1 MAGACMGFLFLNKY
15 PAKLFMGDSGSL
27 AIGASLGGIALIS
40 NNLLSLLI
48 MGGILAAESISV
60 IIQVS
65 IFKLTK
71 RNNFNLI
78 INEYLKS
85 GVIENISKKN
95 VTPNILFYEKKIGL
109 LIYEYIEIESKNK
122 IVKNIQRI
130 GEQLKKFHQIKFNKR
145 TKTYKDQ
152 FNLYINK
159 LNSESKNNYLKE
171 AIELFNDL
179 KLHENENVFSHNDLN
194 AKNILMSKNNI
205 FFIDFEYSSINNKY
219 FDISKIIDSLNLNNS
234 EISKFLFGY
243 GIEGNTKEVNKKI
256 KSWSLMNTYT
266 ELIWAK
272 YINKFNKNFL
282 NEAYLKLLTSKIKQQ
297 KL

>member
-1 MAGACMGFLFLNKY
+1 MNTLEIILNERDFNFKIFKKINDGETSEIFLGEFNGRK
-15 PAKLFMGDSGSL
+15 
-27 AIGASLGGIALIS
+27 
-40 NNLLSLLI
+40 
-48 MGGILAAESISV
+48 
-60 IIQVS
+60 S

-122 IVKNIQRI
+122 VVKNIQSI

-179 KLHENENVFSHNDLN
+179 KVHENENENVFSHNDLN

-256 KSWSLMNTYT
+256 KRWSLMNTYT

>member
-1 MAGACMGFLFLNKY
+1 MNTLEIILNERDFNFKIFKKINDGETSEIFLGEFNGRK
-15 PAKLFMGDSGSL
+15 
-27 AIGASLGGIALIS
+27 
-40 NNLLSLLI
+40 
-48 MGGILAAESISV
+48 
-60 IIQVS
+60 S

-109 LIYEYIEIESKNK
+109 LIYEYIEKESKNK
-122 IVKNIQRI
+122 IVKNIQSI

-159 LNSESKNNYLKE
+159 LNSESKNNYLKD

-179 KLHENENVFSHNDLN
+179 KVHENENVFSHNDLN
-194 AKNILMSKNNI
+194 ANNILMSKNDI

-256 KSWSLMNTYT
+256 KRWSLMNTYT

-297 KL
+297 KLSID

>member
-1 MAGACMGFLFLNKY
+1 MTTCYINGNYRGILESKVSITDRGFQFSDGIYEVIAVYENRFVDIDLHLNRLIKSLNKL
-15 PAKLFMGDSGSL
+15 K
-27 AIGASLGGIALIS
+27 IKI
-40 NNLLSLLI
+40 NLK
-48 MGGILAAESISV
+48 V
-60 IIQVS
+60 NQ
-65 IFKLTK
+65 
-71 RNNFNLI
+71 
-78 INEYLKS
+78 
-85 GVIENISKKN
+85 IENISKKN

-122 IVKNIQRI
+122 IVKNIQSI

-179 KLHENENVFSHNDLN
+179 KMHENENVFSHNDLN
-194 AKNILMSKNNI
+194 ANNILISKNNI

-256 KSWSLMNTYT
+256 KRWSLMNTYT

>member
-1 MAGACMGFLFLNKY
+1 MNTLEIILNERDFNFKIFKKINDGETSEIFLGEFNGRK
-15 PAKLFMGDSGSL
+15 
-27 AIGASLGGIALIS
+27 
-40 NNLLSLLI
+40 
-48 MGGILAAESISV
+48 
-60 IIQVS
+60 S
-65 IFKLTK
+65 IFKLAK

-109 LIYEYIEIESKNK
+109 LIYEYIEKESKNK
-122 IVKNIQRI
+122 IVKNIQSI

-179 KLHENENVFSHNDLN
+179 KVHENENVFSHNDLN

-243 GIEGNTKEVNKKI
+243 GIEGSTKEVNKKI
-256 KSWSLMNTYT
+256 KRWSLMNTYT

-282 NEAYLKLLTSKIKQQ
+282 NEAYLKLLASKIKQQ

>member
-1 MAGACMGFLFLNKY
+1 MNTLEIILNERDFNFKIFKKINDGETSEIFLGEFNGRK
-15 PAKLFMGDSGSL
+15 
-27 AIGASLGGIALIS
+27 
-40 NNLLSLLI
+40 
-48 MGGILAAESISV
+48 
-60 IIQVS
+60 S
-65 IFKLTK
+65 IFKLAK

-122 IVKNIQRI
+122 VVKNIQSI

-179 KLHENENVFSHNDLN
+179 KVHENENENVFSHNDLN

-256 KSWSLMNTYT
+256 KRWSLMNTYT

-282 NEAYLKLLTSKIKQQ
+282 NEAYLKLLASKIKQQ

>member
-1 MAGACMGFLFLNKY
+1 MNALEIILNERDFNFKIFKKINDGETSEIFLGEFNGRK
-15 PAKLFMGDSGSL
+15 
-27 AIGASLGGIALIS
+27 
-40 NNLLSLLI
+40 
-48 MGGILAAESISV
+48 
-60 IIQVS
+60 S

-122 IVKNIQRI
+122 IVKNIQSI

-179 KLHENENVFSHNDLN
+179 KVHENENENVFSHNDLN

-256 KSWSLMNTYT
+256 KRWSLMNTYT

>member
-1 MAGACMGFLFLNKY
+1 MNTLEIILNERDFNYKIFKKINDGETSEIFLGEFNGRK
-15 PAKLFMGDSGSL
+15 
-27 AIGASLGGIALIS
+27 
-40 NNLLSLLI
+40 
-48 MGGILAAESISV
+48 
-60 IIQVS
+60 S

-85 GVIENISKKN
+85 EVIENISKKN

-122 IVKNIQRI
+122 IVKNIQSI

-179 KLHENENVFSHNDLN
+179 KMHENENENVFSHNDLN
-194 AKNILMSKNNI
+194 ANNILMSKNNI

-219 FDISKIIDSLNLNNS
+219 FDISKIIDSLNLNNL

-256 KSWSLMNTYT
+256 KRWSLMNTYT

-282 NEAYLKLLTSKIKQQ
+282 NEAYLKLLASKIKQQ

>member
-1 MAGACMGFLFLNKY
+1 MNTLEIILNERDFNFKIFKKIHDGETSEIFLGEFNGRK
-15 PAKLFMGDSGSL
+15 
-27 AIGASLGGIALIS
+27 
-40 NNLLSLLI
+40 
-48 MGGILAAESISV
+48 
-60 IIQVS
+60 S

-71 RNNFNLI
+71 RNNFNLL
-78 INEYLKS
+78 INEYLKN

-122 IVKNIQRI
+122 ILKNIQSI

-152 FNLYINK
+152 FNLYLNK

-179 KLHENENVFSHNDLN
+179 KAHDNENVFSHNDLN
-194 AKNILMSKNNI
+194 VNNILMSKNNI

-219 FDISKIIDSLNLNNS
+219 FDFVRRDYLWSCSIAVPRFDRNNYSLIITEYNNRNNLIITWS
-234 EISKFLFGY
+234 GY
-243 GIEGNTKEVNKKI
+243 RRII
-256 KSWSLMNTYT
+256 YT
-266 ELIWAK
+266 WICK
-272 YINKFNKNFL
+272 
-282 NEAYLKLLTSKIKQQ
+282 
-297 KL
+297 

>member
-1 MAGACMGFLFLNKY
+1 MNTLEIILNERDFNFKILKKINDGETSEIFLGEFNGRK
-15 PAKLFMGDSGSL
+15 
-27 AIGASLGGIALIS
+27 
-40 NNLLSLLI
+40 
-48 MGGILAAESISV
+48 
-60 IIQVS
+60 S

-85 GVIENISKKN
+85 GVIENILKKN

-109 LIYEYIEIESKNK
+109 LIYEYVEIESKNK
-122 IVKNIQRI
+122 IIKNIQSI

-179 KLHENENVFSHNDLN
+179 KMHENENENVFSHNDLN
-194 AKNILMSKNNI
+194 ANNILMSKNNI

-256 KSWSLMNTYT
+256 KRWSLMNTYT

>member
-1 MAGACMGFLFLNKY
+1 MNALEIILNERDFNFKIFKKINDGETSEIFLGEFNGRK
-15 PAKLFMGDSGSL
+15 
-27 AIGASLGGIALIS
+27 
-40 NNLLSLLI
+40 
-48 MGGILAAESISV
+48 
-60 IIQVS
+60 S

-122 IVKNIQRI
+122 ISKNIQII

-179 KLHENENVFSHNDLN
+179 KVHENENENVFSHNDLN
-194 AKNILMSKNNI
+194 ANNILMSKNNI

>member
-1 MAGACMGFLFLNKY
+1 MNTLEIILNERDFNFKIFKKINDGETSEIFLGEFNGRK
-15 PAKLFMGDSGSL
+15 
-27 AIGASLGGIALIS
+27 
-40 NNLLSLLI
+40 
-48 MGGILAAESISV
+48 
-60 IIQVS
+60 S

-109 LIYEYIEIESKNK
+109 LIYEYVEIESKNK
-122 IVKNIQRI
+122 IVKNIQSI

-179 KLHENENVFSHNDLN
+179 KMHENENENVFSHNDLN
-194 AKNILMSKNNI
+194 ANNILMSKNNI

-256 KSWSLMNTYT
+256 KRWSLMNTYN

-282 NEAYLKLLTSKIKQQ
+282 NEAYLKLLASKIKQQ

>member
-1 MAGACMGFLFLNKY
+1 MNTLEIILNERDFNYKIFKKINDGETSEIFLGEFNGRK
-15 PAKLFMGDSGSL
+15 
-27 AIGASLGGIALIS
+27 
-40 NNLLSLLI
+40 
-48 MGGILAAESISV
+48 
-60 IIQVS
+60 S

-122 IVKNIQRI
+122 ILKNIQSI

-179 KLHENENVFSHNDLN
+179 KMHENENENVFSHNDLN
-194 AKNILMSKNNI
+194 ANNILMSKNNI

-256 KSWSLMNTYT
+256 KRWSLMNTYT

-282 NEAYLKLLTSKIKQQ
+282 NEAYLKLLASKIKQQ

>member
-1 MAGACMGFLFLNKY
+1 MNTLEIILNERDFNFKIFKKINDGETSEIFLGEFNGRK
-15 PAKLFMGDSGSL
+15 
-27 AIGASLGGIALIS
+27 
-40 NNLLSLLI
+40 
-48 MGGILAAESISV
+48 
-60 IIQVS
+60 S
-65 IFKLTK
+65 IFKLAK

-109 LIYEYIEIESKNK
+109 LIYEYIEKESKNK
-122 IVKNIQRI
+122 IVKNIQSI

-159 LNSESKNNYLKE
+159 LNSESKNNYLKD

-179 KLHENENVFSHNDLN
+179 RVHENENVFSHNDLN
-194 AKNILMSKNNI
+194 ANNILMSKNDI

-243 GIEGNTKEVNKKI
+243 GIEGNTKEVYKKI
-256 KSWSLMNTYT
+256 KRWSLMNTYT

-282 NEAYLKLLTSKIKQQ
+282 NEAYLKLLISKIKQQ

>member
-1 MAGACMGFLFLNKY
+1 MNTLEIILNERDFNYKIFKKINDGETSEIFLGEFNGRK
-15 PAKLFMGDSGSL
+15 
-27 AIGASLGGIALIS
+27 
-40 NNLLSLLI
+40 
-48 MGGILAAESISV
+48 
-60 IIQVS
+60 S

-85 GVIENISKKN
+85 EVIENISKKN
-95 VTPNILFYEKKIGL
+95 FTPNILFYEKKIGL

-122 IVKNIQRI
+122 IVKNIQSI

-159 LNSESKNNYLKE
+159 LNSEIKNNYLKE

-179 KLHENENVFSHNDLN
+179 KMHENENENVFSHNDLN
-194 AKNILMSKNNI
+194 ANNILMSKNNI

-256 KSWSLMNTYT
+256 KRWSLMNTYT

-282 NEAYLKLLTSKIKQQ
+282 NEAYLKLLASKIKQQ

>member
-1 MAGACMGFLFLNKY
+1 MNTLEIILNERDFNYKIFKKINDGETSEIFLGEFNGRK
-15 PAKLFMGDSGSL
+15 
-27 AIGASLGGIALIS
+27 
-40 NNLLSLLI
+40 
-48 MGGILAAESISV
+48 
-60 IIQVS
+60 S

-85 GVIENISKKN
+85 EVIENISKKN

-122 IVKNIQRI
+122 IVKNIQSI

-179 KLHENENVFSHNDLN
+179 KMHENENENVFSHNDLN
-194 AKNILMSKNNI
+194 VNNILMSKNNI

-256 KSWSLMNTYT
+256 KRWSLMNTYT

-282 NEAYLKLLTSKIKQQ
+282 NEAYLKLLASKIKQQ

>member
-1 MAGACMGFLFLNKY
+1 MNTLEIILNERDFNYKIFKKINDGETSEIFLGEFNGRK
-15 PAKLFMGDSGSL
+15 
-27 AIGASLGGIALIS
+27 
-40 NNLLSLLI
+40 
-48 MGGILAAESISV
+48 
-60 IIQVS
+60 S

-85 GVIENISKKN
+85 EVIENISKKN

-122 IVKNIQRI
+122 IVKNIQSI

-179 KLHENENVFSHNDLN
+179 KMHENENENVFSHNDLN
-194 AKNILMSKNNI
+194 VNNILMSKNNI

-256 KSWSLMNTYT
+256 KRWSLMNTYT

>member
-1 MAGACMGFLFLNKY
+1 MNTLEIILNERNLNFKIFKKINDGETSEIFLGEFNGRK
-15 PAKLFMGDSGSL
+15 
-27 AIGASLGGIALIS
+27 
-40 NNLLSLLI
+40 
-48 MGGILAAESISV
+48 
-60 IIQVS
+60 S

-109 LIYEYIEIESKNK
+109 LIYEYIEKESKNK
-122 IVKNIQRI
+122 IVKNIQSI

-159 LNSESKNNYLKE
+159 LNSESKNNYLKD

-179 KLHENENVFSHNDLN
+179 KVHENENVFSHNDLN

-256 KSWSLMNTYT
+256 KRWSLMNTYT

-272 YINKFNKNFL
+272 YINKFNKKFL

>member
-1 MAGACMGFLFLNKY
+1 MNRLEIILNEKDFNFKIFKKINDGETSEIFLGEFNGRK
-15 PAKLFMGDSGSL
+15 
-27 AIGASLGGIALIS
+27 
-40 NNLLSLLI
+40 
-48 MGGILAAESISV
+48 
-60 IIQVS
+60 S

-71 RNNFNLI
+71 RNNFSLL
-78 INEYLKS
+78 INEYFKN

-95 VTPNILFYEKKIGL
+95 LTPNILFYEKKLGL

-122 IVKNIQRI
+122 ILKNIQSI

-145 TKTYKDQ
+145 TKTFKDQ
-152 FNLYINK
+152 FNLYLNN
-159 LNSESKNNYLKE
+159 LNSESKNNYLID

-179 KLHENENVFSHNDLN
+179 KVHENENVFSHNDLN
-194 AKNILMSKNNI
+194 VNNILMSKNNI

-243 GIEGNTKEVNKKI
+243 GIEGNTEEVNTKLKR
-256 KSWSLMNTYT
+256 WSLMNTYT
-266 ELIWAK
+266 ELIWAN

-282 NEAYLKLLTSKIKQQ
+282 NEEYLKLLTSKIKQQ

>member
-1 MAGACMGFLFLNKY
+1 MNTLEIILNERDFNYKIFKKINDGETSEIFLGEFNGRK
-15 PAKLFMGDSGSL
+15 
-27 AIGASLGGIALIS
+27 
-40 NNLLSLLI
+40 
-48 MGGILAAESISV
+48 
-60 IIQVS
+60 S

-85 GVIENISKKN
+85 EVIENISKKN

-122 IVKNIQRI
+122 IVKNIQSI

-179 KLHENENVFSHNDLN
+179 KMHENENENVFSHNDLN
-194 AKNILMSKNNI
+194 ANNILMSKNNI

-256 KSWSLMNTYT
+256 KRWSLMNTYT

-282 NEAYLKLLTSKIKQQ
+282 NEAYLKLLTSRIKQQ